1 MDLSVSTRIV
11 ESGLVMAEEYLKVIN
26 CIIILGLAIE
36 DVVPAG
42 ICDEEAVPLL
52 LVELKLWYGC
62 GLDRVSFFR

>member
-1 MDLSVSTRIV
+1 M
-11 ESGLVMAEEYLKVIN
+11 EEEYLKVIN